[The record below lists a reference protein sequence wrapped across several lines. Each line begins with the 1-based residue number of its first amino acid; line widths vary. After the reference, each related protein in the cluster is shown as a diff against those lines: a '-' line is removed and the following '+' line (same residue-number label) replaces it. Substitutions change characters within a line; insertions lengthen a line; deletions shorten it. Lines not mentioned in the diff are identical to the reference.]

1 MKIDNENYKTDFFIS
16 GLADINNQKSFVVTS
31 SANKN
36 NKFDRV
42 FLDNK
47 GNTLSYS
54 SGTMKKLESGVND
67 KTKVESNIKKTTC
80 AITDIAGNPVDVS
93 SFRVDSAYKKGVG
106 IYRTYLDAV
115 NPGIKM

>member
-1 MKIDNENYKTDFFIS
+1 MMKPFFLIGFLQQWKFDKWKLQNRLFIS

-54 SGTMKKLESGVND
+54 SGTMKKLESGVMI
-67 KTKVESNIKKTTC
+67 KQKLKVI
-80 AITDIAGNPVDVS
+80 
-93 SFRVDSAYKKGVG
+93 
-106 IYRTYLDAV
+106 
-115 NPGIKM
+115 